1 MKTTKSISKLFNKIT
16 SSNTTSEYYS
26 LNCFNSFRTENKLKE
41 DELAWENHEY
51 CEIVMPDDKKKIK

>member
-1 MKTTKSISKLFNKIT
+1 MRPTKSISKLFNKIT

-41 DELAWENHEY
+41 DDLA
-51 CEIVMPDDKKKIK
+51 